1 MAPTLPLL
9 HFLQVSGFRLQH
21 SIILPSHHSAP
32 AFPAIPRSAASRRP
46 RSAFVAARLHA
57 PGDTLRFPSSP
68 PGTNTI
74 RHEFHEL
81 TRINSRVEAG
91 TRMAPTLPLL
101 HFLQVSGFRLQHSA
115 FVRLNIFLDLIL
127 PRRKTVFVN
136 TIASDPLDG
145 LAALLDER
153 NLSPAARPPSLRW
166 ARLWHF
172 TVPVDSRIRN
182 SCIRE
187 RPAATD
193 QAEESARRS
202 NEGGHPRPGEATR
215 RRPACLRLSRIPESP
230 HPPSPPT
237 FSRAASTSGPCNRPS
252 ATPTYPPP

>member
-1 MAPTLPLL
+1 M
-9 HFLQVSGFRLQH
+9 
-21 SIILPSHHSAP
+21 
-32 AFPAIPRSAASRRP
+32 
-46 RSAFVAARLHA
+46 
-57 PGDTLRFPSSP
+57 
-68 PGTNTI
+68 
-74 RHEFHEL
+74 
-81 TRINSRVEAG
+81 
-91 TRMAPTLPLL
+91 RMAPTLPLL

-202 NEGGHPRPGEATR
+202 NEGGRPRPGEAMR
-215 RRPACLRLSRIPESP
+215 RRPACLCISRISESTNPRIPESP
-230 HPPSPPT
+230 NPRIHLRHPPSRERPRHPDRPGPAGPFQRRDDDDPHPRHAPARSRCPQLVGHGLTHALPT
-237 FSRAASTSGPCNRPS
+237 RVIPLFPCAWCHGGAYSSHGSPS
-252 ATPTYPPP
+252 PSHTLPGSI